1 MPRAPNVPRLS
12 RRGGRRQTGDTSLPS
27 SDLACS
33 PIQQGVG
40 QTILVCDDEEAMR
53 ALMRAALDP
62 SGCEIVDARDGDEAL
77 ELARTVRPDL
87 IVLDMMMPGRTGLEV
102 LAELRHDAEFA
113 GTPVIVLTARAQA
126 SDRDAA
132 TRVGASRFI
141 TKPFSPRELCVAV
154 EQLLNG
160 RR

>member
-1 MPRAPNVPRLS
+1 VR
-12 RRGGRRQTGDTSLPS
+12 
-27 SDLACS
+27 
-33 PIQQGVG
+33 

-62 SGCEIVDARDGDEAL
+62 LGCEIVEARDGDEAL
-77 ELARTVRPDL
+77 ALAQSRGPDL

-102 LAELRHDAEFA
+102 LAELRRDAEYA
-113 GTPVIVLTARAQA
+113 DTPVIVLTARAQA
-126 SDRDAA
+126 SDREAA
-132 TRVGASRFI
+132 ALVGASRFI
-141 TKPFSPRELCVAV
+141 TKPFSPRELCASV